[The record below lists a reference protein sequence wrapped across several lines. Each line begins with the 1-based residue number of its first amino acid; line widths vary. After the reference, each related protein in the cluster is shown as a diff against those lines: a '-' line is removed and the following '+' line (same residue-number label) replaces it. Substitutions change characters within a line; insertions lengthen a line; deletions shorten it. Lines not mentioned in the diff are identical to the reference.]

1 MGKSIISEGKT
12 TNEAIENGLKI
23 LKVSKNKVDIKVLE
37 NEEKRSFFSILSPR
51 VVKVELTLKEESDI
65 KKEQD
70 KIEIPKARPA
80 KKIIELTSEE
90 QDKAEENVKQFLDQI
105 INYLPEETKYT
116 IQKTKTGLNV
126 DINNPNLGYLIGY
139 RGETLYAFQNILTA
153 IASKGI
159 ENKVRVILD
168 IENYKQKREKTL
180 QELAHKV
187 SKTVIKNKKSITLEP
202 MQAYERKIIHAEL
215 QGNSHI
221 ETYSIGEEPHRKIVV
236 KYKD

>member
-12 TNEAIENGLKI
+12 TNEAIENGLKE
-23 LKVSKNKVDIKVLE
+23 LKVSKNKVEIKILE

-51 VVKVELTLKEESDI
+51 VVKVELIVKDDVEQKERIDVN
-65 KKEQD
+65 
-70 KIEIPKARPA
+70 IPKTKPEK
-80 KKIIELTSEE
+80 KKISLTIEE
-90 QDKAEENVKQFLDQI
+90 QEQAEKNVKEFLEQI
-105 INYLPEETKYT
+105 IKHFPENTQYT
-116 IQKTKTGLNV
+116 IQKTETGLNV
-126 DINNPNLGYLIGY
+126 SINNPNLGFLIGY

-153 IASKGI
+153 IASKKI

-180 QELAHKV
+180 QELAKKIA
-187 SKTVIKNKKSITLEP
+187 KTVVKTKKNITLEP

-215 QGNSHI
+215 QGENHI
-221 ETYSIGEEPHRKIVV
+221 ETYCIGEEPHRQIVI